1 MTADKFQ
8 VDNQE
13 TYDFLNN
20 VGCGFCLA
28 KWTQVTIHLASGITH
43 SCHHVGAH
51 KIPLEELKENPGALH
66 NTKEKKM
73 RRKEMLA
80 GKRPDECD
88 YCWRIEDNTNEF
100 SDRVLKSAAHWSQI
114 DKDKIATSNGDED
127 FYPRSVEVSFSN
139 VCNFKCSYCG
149 PPFSSKWMEE
159 VKSQGPY
166 KLFHNV
172 YNDIKE
178 HEIPIPE
185 REENPYIE
193 AFWKWFPEAVTY
205 MHTFRITGGEPLLS
219 KHTWKVIDYLLEN
232 PQPQLNFSINTNA
245 CPPEG
250 LWNKFLEKVK
260 LLEDKKA
267 IGRFTI
273 HVSAESTGEQAEY
286 SRDGMD
292 WDMFTSNVESLLTNT
307 DQVIV
312 SFMSAF
318 NILSL
323 PTLTNYIRYVRTL
336 KRKFNHKRRIKIDI
350 AYVRHPEF
358 LDIKIATQDLIKKY
372 LVPAVDF
379 MYAGDFDEWEIK
391 KLVRILQDCQSRFDK
406 PTNSIHLDR
415 YRFYQFTKQY
425 DGRRKKNFEETFPE
439 FKKFLEFCKGENV

>member
-1 MTADKFQ
+1 MA
-8 VDNQE
+8 
-13 TYDFLNN
+13 
-20 VGCGFCLA
+20 
-28 KWTQVTIHLASGITH
+28 
-43 SCHHVGAH
+43 
-51 KIPLEELKENPGALH
+51 
-66 NTKEKKM
+66 
-73 RRKEMLA
+73 
-80 GKRPDECD
+80 
-88 YCWRIEDNTNEF
+88 
-100 SDRVLKSAAHWSQI
+100 
-114 DKDKIATSNGDED
+114 
-127 FYPRSVEVSFSN
+127 
-139 VCNFKCSYCG
+139 
-149 PPFSSKWMEE
+149 
-159 VKSQGPY
+159 
-166 KLFHNV
+166 
-172 YNDIKE
+172 
-178 HEIPIPE
+178 
-185 REENPYIE
+185 
-193 AFWKWFPEAVTY
+193 
-205 MHTFRITGGEPLLS
+205 EPLLS